1 MRKQARPC
9 AKDTPHRTR
18 AALGQEGLSII
29 RFLAETSTL
38 SRVLL
43 AVEDGAGYTY
53 CMAFAE
59 QLASSESLWC
69 RNHVSE
75 TFIERR
81 SREMQLKEIM
91 TPGVEVVTP
100 EATIQEAAEKMR
112 HLDIGPLPVC
122 DGDRLV
128 GLLTDRDITVRAV
141 AEGRNPTTTQV
152 RDVMTPEVVY
162 GYDDQDSQDA
172 ARLMEQY
179 QIRRLPVLNHDKRL
193 VGMVS
198 LGDLAVHAGG
208 QSLAGEVLEQVSA
221 PGKSGRK

>member
-1 MRKQARPC
+1 
-9 AKDTPHRTR
+9 
-18 AALGQEGLSII
+18 
-29 RFLAETSTL
+29 
-38 SRVLL
+38 
-43 AVEDGAGYTY
+43 
-53 CMAFAE
+53 
-59 QLASSESLWC
+59 
-69 RNHVSE
+69 
-75 TFIERR
+75 
-81 SREMQLKEIM
+81 M
-91 TPGVEVVTP
+91 TPGVEVVRP

-141 AEGRNPTTTQV
+141 AEGRNPTATQV

-162 GYDDQDSQDA
+162 RYDDQDSQDA

-179 QIRRLPVLNHDKRL
+179 QIRRLPVLNRAKRL

-208 QSLAGEVLEQVSA
+208 QPLAGEVLEQVSA